1 MFMSKISRTYRLDP
15 EVINSLTSLVELYNK
30 VLPSYLR
37 NKKVT
42 ATDVITNLIMQEVER
57 LKNEGYDI

>member
-1 MFMSKISRTYRLDP
+1 MFMSRISRTYRLDP
-15 EVINSLTSLVELYNK
+15 EVINSLTRLVELYNK

>member
-42 ATDVITNLIMQEVER
+42 ATDVITNLIMQEVEK